1 MNKETQQKINKRKIL
16 QGLSDENLTRREL
29 EAKTGVHSN
38 SVNYA
43 VYELIKEGAI
53 VVNILRKC
61 SVGKSTRNSEEL
73 CINYSNSTESSNQ
86 LTLNLFAA

>member
-38 SVNYA
+38 SVSYT

-53 VVNILRKC
+53 VVNMKRKC
-61 SVGKSTRNSEEL
+61 REGMSQRKSEEL
-73 CINYSNSTESSNQ
+73 SIQYNNSTVSNNQ